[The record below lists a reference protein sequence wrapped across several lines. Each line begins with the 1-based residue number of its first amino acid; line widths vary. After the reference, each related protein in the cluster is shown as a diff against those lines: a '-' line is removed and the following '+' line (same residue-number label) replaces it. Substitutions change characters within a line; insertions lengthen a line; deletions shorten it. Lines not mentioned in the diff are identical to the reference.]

1 MGGQDD
7 RQALSVD
14 NSFKNLKGGERGA
27 QGLKITLEF
36 VFSVWRR
43 VGVLGDTIIAGAR
56 PQREHEEMGSQAPEK
71 GAISAHEGQESV
83 GEREMG

>member
-43 VGVLGDTIIAGAR
+43 VGVPGETIIA
-56 PQREHEEMGSQAPEK
+56 
-71 GAISAHEGQESV
+71 
-83 GEREMG
+83 